1 MDPEI
6 TQPSLLA
13 RVRDSAD
20 QAAWRAFEAKYRELI
35 LRYARRRGLQSADCE
50 DVRQCVMMNLSKSLR
65 NFEYQPSKGR
75 FRDYLGRVVRNA
87 VHAQFA
93 RPKATTGALDSHVL
107 ATVSAPDEA
116 ESDDAWEQEWMNH
129 HYRLALATVRESFE
143 PRSLEVFDRLLNGE
157 SVATVA
163 QDSGLSEP
171 AVHKVKQRIRD
182 RMKDLIAAQ
191 IREEDAPD
199 GAG

>member
-1 MDPEI
+1 MDPET

-50 DVRQCVMMNLSKSLR
+50 DVRQLVMLNLSKSLR
-65 NFEYQPSKGR
+65 NFEYQPEKGR

-93 RPKATTGALDSHVL
+93 RPKTALAALDSHVL
-107 ATVSAPDEA
+107 ATVSAPEEA
-116 ESDDAWEQEWMNH
+116 AADDVWEQEWMNH
-129 HYRLALATVRESFE
+129 HYRLALAALRETFE
-143 PRSLEVFDRLLNGE
+143 PRSLAVFDRLLNGE
-157 SVATVA
+157 TVA
-163 QDSGLSEP
+163 AVAESSGLSEP

-182 RMKDLIAAQ
+182 RMKELIAAQ